1 MTSLYLLS
9 WSMTGSWLSGVL
21 TAVSVL
27 ANRSLG
33 RLRTNQKYFYFRFD
47 VTRVNFTVPLREH
60 FSLPFIFLQFLVV
73 GQFLAQKT
81 TKMSSWRGR
90 ALLASIYCFSLMF
103 TIFWQFSQ
111 FVLLIEVLV
120 LFCLATVG
128 LIDKERVCI
137 IFSTFLL
144 TLLSVWYLQFYQTM
158 IITSLVVSFLP
169 IFCLSLQSQSD
180 LSPRGLR
187 NNILV
192 TALRLLVA
200 IFIALCLNVIL
211 KVMISRREALF

>member
-1 MTSLYLLS
+1 M
-9 WSMTGSWLSGVL
+9 
-21 TAVSVL
+21 
-27 ANRSLG
+27 
-33 RLRTNQKYFYFRFD
+33 
-47 VTRVNFTVPLREH
+47 
-60 FSLPFIFLQFLVV
+60 
-73 GQFLAQKT
+73 
-81 TKMSSWRGR
+81 
-90 ALLASIYCFSLMF
+90 LASIYCFSLMF

-211 KVMISRREALF
+211 KVMISRREDLF

>member
-1 MTSLYLLS
+1 M
-9 WSMTGSWLSGVL
+9 
-21 TAVSVL
+21 
-27 ANRSLG
+27 
-33 RLRTNQKYFYFRFD
+33 
-47 VTRVNFTVPLREH
+47 
-60 FSLPFIFLQFLVV
+60 
-73 GQFLAQKT
+73 
-81 TKMSSWRGR
+81 
-90 ALLASIYCFSLMF
+90 LASIYCFSLMF

-211 KVMISRREALF
+211 KVMISKREALF

>member
-1 MTSLYLLS
+1 M
-9 WSMTGSWLSGVL
+9 
-21 TAVSVL
+21 
-27 ANRSLG
+27 
-33 RLRTNQKYFYFRFD
+33 
-47 VTRVNFTVPLREH
+47 
-60 FSLPFIFLQFLVV
+60 
-73 GQFLAQKT
+73 
-81 TKMSSWRGR
+81 
-90 ALLASIYCFSLMF
+90 LASIYCFSLMF
-103 TIFWQFSQ
+103 TISWQFSQ

-128 LIDKERVCI
+128 LIDKERVCM

-200 IFIALCLNVIL
+200 LFISLCLNVIL
-211 KVMISRREALF
+211 KVMIYREGLLSRHCVGLDESNCR

>member
-1 MTSLYLLS
+1 M
-9 WSMTGSWLSGVL
+9 
-21 TAVSVL
+21 
-27 ANRSLG
+27 
-33 RLRTNQKYFYFRFD
+33 
-47 VTRVNFTVPLREH
+47 
-60 FSLPFIFLQFLVV
+60 
-73 GQFLAQKT
+73 
-81 TKMSSWRGR
+81 
-90 ALLASIYCFSLMF
+90 LASIYCFSLLF

-211 KVMISRREALF
+211 KVMISRREDLF

>member
-1 MTSLYLLS
+1 M
-9 WSMTGSWLSGVL
+9 
-21 TAVSVL
+21 
-27 ANRSLG
+27 
-33 RLRTNQKYFYFRFD
+33 
-47 VTRVNFTVPLREH
+47 
-60 FSLPFIFLQFLVV
+60 
-73 GQFLAQKT
+73 
-81 TKMSSWRGR
+81 
-90 ALLASIYCFSLMF
+90 LASIYCFSLMF

>member
-1 MTSLYLLS
+1 M
-9 WSMTGSWLSGVL
+9 
-21 TAVSVL
+21 
-27 ANRSLG
+27 
-33 RLRTNQKYFYFRFD
+33 
-47 VTRVNFTVPLREH
+47 
-60 FSLPFIFLQFLVV
+60 
-73 GQFLAQKT
+73 
-81 TKMSSWRGR
+81 
-90 ALLASIYCFSLMF
+90 LASIYCFSLMF

-211 KVMISRREALF
+211 KVKISWREDLF